1 MELNVISLQETEIQ
15 QYDLQVQIF
24 KVLTHPARL
33 AILDILRDGEHCVC
47 HMEAYLGLRQAYIS
61 QQLSVLR
68 EAGLIQDRR
77 EGWNIFYRVADERI
91 YSLLDSVRQIT
102 GQNGPETQRPI
113 EVCKCPKCSTKA

>member
-1 MELNVISLQETEIQ
+1 MISEQETEIQ
-15 QYDLQVQIF
+15 RYDLQVQIF

-91 YSLLDSVRQIT
+91 YGLLDAVRQIT
-102 GQNGPETQRPI
+102 GQNGPEVQEPI
-113 EVCKCPKCSTKA
+113 TVCKCPKCSAKVGME